1 MSIFTKLTLRN
12 LKLNKKRT
20 IGTIIGIMLSVSLI
34 CAVSG
39 MITSLQK
46 SMVAT
51 TVKET
56 GYYHLKLSNVSRE
69 DIMKFEANRDVLLL
83 HIY

>member
-1 MSIFTKLTLRN
+1 MMSIFTKLTLRN

-34 CAVSG
+34 CAVAG
-39 MITSLQK
+39 MATSLQK

-51 TVKET
+51 TTLDT
-56 GYYHLKLSNVSRE
+56 GYYHLKLSKVMQE
-69 DIMKFEANRDVLLL
+69 DVEKFKYNADL
-83 HIY
+83 